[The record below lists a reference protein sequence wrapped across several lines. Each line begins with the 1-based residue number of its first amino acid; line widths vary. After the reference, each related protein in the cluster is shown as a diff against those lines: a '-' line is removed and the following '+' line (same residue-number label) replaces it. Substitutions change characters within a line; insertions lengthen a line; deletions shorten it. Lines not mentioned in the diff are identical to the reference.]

1 MKQISLPQASILT
14 SPNPVSLICTLKED
28 QTTNLATV
36 SWYTYLSYHPWMI
49 GFAMS
54 KPSYSGER
62 IRKTHEAILT
72 IPGKEL
78 KEIVQL
84 CGSSTGRH
92 VNKVDQ
98 YHIPLE
104 KVLNSKIQI
113 PQNSKVIMALNCKEY
128 IEVGD
133 HYLYICE
140 VKDVYAN
147 EQRESLF
154 AYQGYVKIDVA
165 K

>member
-1 MKQISLPQASILT
+1 M
-14 SPNPVSLICTLKED
+14 
-28 QTTNLATV
+28 
-36 SWYTYLSYHPWMI
+36 
-49 GFAMS
+49 
-54 KPSYSGER
+54 
-62 IRKTHEAILT
+62 
-72 IPGKEL
+72 

-113 PQNSKVIMALNCKEY
+113 PQNSKVIMVLNCKEY

-147 EQRESLF
+147 EQKEALF
-154 AYQGYVKIDVA
+154 AYQGYGKIDVA